1 MSKGTGIVGML
12 VALVFGYWL
21 GTYVEKKHGDGG
33 ADTSGPSA
41 LADANVERYR
51 VPLSSAPI
59 MGKDSAQV
67 TIVEFSDFQCPFCG
81 RVVDTVHQ
89 IEKAYGNKVR
99 IQFRNNPLPFHDKAQ
114 LAAEAAV
121 AAGAQ
126 GKFWEMHDKMF
137 ANQQKLDRP
146 DLENYAKEIG
156 LDMTKFKAALDQ
168 GTGKAQIQAD
178 KTLAAQLGA
187 TGTPSFFI
195 NGRPV
200 RGAVPFDTF
209 KKTIDEEISNA
220 NAMIK
225 SGTPASQVYAK
236 IIEKGKTQAGGAQPG
251 QPNQPAGPP
260 TLPPD
265 SKQVYKLPLGNSP
278 MKGDLKNAKV
288 TMVIYSD
295 FQCPFCSRV
304 EATLKQVEDTYK
316 GKGLRFVWKNNPLP
330 FHQNAMP
337 AAEAAMAA
345 NAQGK
350 FWEFHDKL
358 FSDQQK
364 LGTDAYDQYA
374 KELGLNMDKFH
385 AAITSHK
392 YKKQIDEESAAGS
405 KIGARG
411 TPTYFINGKVMV
423 GAQPFDAF
431 KTAIDS
437 ALAAK

>member
-21 GTYVEKKHGDGG
+21 GTYVEKKHEGG
-33 ADTSGPSA
+33 ADTSGPSQ

-51 VPLSSAPI
+51 VPLSAAPI
-59 MGKDSAQV
+59 KGPDSAQV

-89 IEKAYGNKVR
+89 VEKAYGKKVR

-146 DLENYAKEIG
+146 DLEGYAKEIG

-178 KTLAAQLGA
+178 KALAAQIGA
-187 TGTPSFFI
+187 SGTPSFFI

-200 RGAVPFDTF
+200 RGAVPFDNF
-209 KKTIDEEISNA
+209 KKVIDEEIANA
-220 NAMIK
+220 NAMLK
-225 SGTPASQVYAK
+225 SGTPSSQLYAK

-265 SKQVYKLPLGNSP
+265 SNQVYKMPIGNGP
-278 MKGDLKNAKV
+278 QKGDLKNPKV
-288 TMVIYSD
+288 TIVIYSD
-295 FQCPFCSRV
+295 FQCPFC
-304 EATLKQVEDTYK
+304 
-316 GKGLRFVWKNNPLP
+316 
-330 FHQNAMP
+330 
-337 AAEAAMAA
+337 
-345 NAQGK
+345 
-350 FWEFHDKL
+350 
-358 FSDQQK
+358 
-364 LGTDAYDQYA
+364 
-374 KELGLNMDKFH
+374 
-385 AAITSHK
+385 
-392 YKKQIDEESAAGS
+392 
-405 KIGARG
+405 
-411 TPTYFINGKVMV
+411 
-423 GAQPFDAF
+423 
-431 KTAIDS
+431 
-437 ALAAK
+437 

>member
-21 GTYVEKKHGDGG
+21 GTYVEKKHGEGS
-33 ADTSGPSA
+33 ADTSGEA
-41 LADANVERYR
+41 KLLTDTNIERYR

-59 MGKDSAQV
+59 EGPESAQV

-81 RVVDTVHQ
+81 RVVDTVKQ
-89 IEKAYGNKVR
+89 IEKAYGKKVR

-146 DLENYAKEIG
+146 DLEGYAKEIG

-178 KTLAAQLGA
+178 KALAAQIGA
-187 TGTPSFFI
+187 SGTPSFFI

-225 SGTPASQVYAK
+225 SGT
-236 IIEKGKTQAGGAQPG
+236 
-251 QPNQPAGPP
+251 
-260 TLPPD
+260 
-265 SKQVYKLPLGNSP
+265 
-278 MKGDLKNAKV
+278 
-288 TMVIYSD
+288 
-295 FQCPFCSRV
+295 
-304 EATLKQVEDTYK
+304 
-316 GKGLRFVWKNNPLP
+316 
-330 FHQNAMP
+330 
-337 AAEAAMAA
+337 AA
-345 NAQGK
+345 
-350 FWEFHDKL
+350 
-358 FSDQQK
+358 
-364 LGTDAYDQYA
+364 
-374 KELGLNMDKFH
+374 
-385 AAITSHK
+385 
-392 YKKQIDEESAAGS
+392 
-405 KIGARG
+405 
-411 TPTYFINGKVMV
+411 
-423 GAQPFDAF
+423 
-431 KTAIDS
+431 
-437 ALAAK
+437 